1 LKNIITSSLASSLAD
16 ELDYKLI
23 ANKATRT
30 AGAAQPGLL
39 AFSRPEE
46 GLRYLYELASA
57 EQTRKRL
64 AEAGEDNKFFRSIGG
79 VLERNPLPPF
89 STLAKYIAPAG
100 TAIIN
105 DDTGIHYVSFS
116 LRRK

>member
-1 LKNIITSSLASSLAD
+1 
-16 ELDYKLI
+16 
-23 ANKATRT
+23 
-30 AGAAQPGLL
+30 
-39 AFSRPEE
+39 
-46 GLRYLYELASA
+46 
-57 EQTRKRL
+57 
-64 AEAGEDNKFFRSIGG
+64 
-79 VLERNPLPPF
+79 LERNPLPPF